1 MNYSNFLYMHEEI
14 SLIVLMVVLF
24 LYDLFAGKKALNYFQ
39 PVACGLFAIHTA
51 LLLLPRGAG
60 EAFGGM
66 YQFNEMNTFLKSIL
80 NIGTLIVFLLS
91 SNWLKSEG
99 TVHKRGEFFFL
110 TLSTLL
116 GMYFMLSAGNFLM
129 YFIGLETASIPM
141 ACLIAFD
148 KYKKVSAEAGAKYI
162 LTAAFASGLSLYG
175 ISLIYGSVGTLY
187 FNDIPAGITANP
199 FQIMAFG
206 FFVVGLFFKISL
218 VPFHQWAPDSYE
230 GAPTTVTAYL
240 SVVSKASGAFVLL
253 TLLYKVFGGLMVQW
267 QAILFATI
275 ALSITVA
282 NLFAIRQKN
291 LKRFFAYSSISQAGY
306 IMLGAIGG
314 TALGMT
320 SLVYF
325 LLVYLFSNLAAF
337 AVISIV
343 EHRSGKINISDY
355 NGFYQTNPRL
365 SVVMMFALFSLA
377 GIPPFA
383 GFFSKFFVFA
393 AAMEKEFYV
402 LVFIA
407 LINTVIS
414 LYYYLLVVKAMFINP
429 NDAPIASF
437 RSDNYTRLALIITT
451 AGILVLGVASNLY
464 EYISSM
470 SYGM

>member
-1 MNYSNFLYMHEEI
+1 MNYSNFLYMREEI
-14 SLIVLMVVLF
+14 SLIVLMVILF

-39 PVACGLFAIHTA
+39 PVACVLFAIHT
-51 LLLLPRGAG
+51 LMLVLPRGAG
-60 EAFGGM
+60 ETFGGM
-66 YQFNEMNTFLKSIL
+66 YQYNEMTTFVKTIL
-80 NIGTLIVFLLS
+80 NVGTLIVFLLS

-99 TVHKRGEFFFL
+99 TIHKRGEFFFL

-129 YFIGLETASIPM
+129 YFIGLETASVPM

-162 LTAAFASGLSLYG
+162 LSSAFASGLSLYG
-175 ISLIYGSVGTLY
+175 ISMIYGSVGTLY
-187 FNDIPAGITANP
+187 FDDIPAGINGNP
-199 FQIMAFG
+199 LQVMAFA

-253 TLLYKVFGGLMVQW
+253 TLLYKVFGGMVVQW
-267 QAILFATI
+267 QAILYATI
-275 ALSITVA
+275 ILSITVA

-291 LKRFFAYSSISQAGY
+291 LKRFLAYSSISQAGY
-306 IMLGAIGG
+306 IMLGVIGG

-320 SLVYF
+320 SLVYY
-325 LLVYLFSNLAAF
+325 LLVYLFSNLAIF
-337 AVISIV
+337 GVISIV
-343 EHRSGKINISDY
+343 EHRSGKLNISDY

-365 SVVMMFALFSLA
+365 SVVMTFALFSLA

-393 AAMEKEFYV
+393 AAVNQEFYL

-414 LYYYLLVVKAMFINP
+414 LYYYLLLVKAMFINP

-451 AGILVLGVASNLY
+451 AGILVLGVASNVY
-464 EYISSM
+464 EYIASM

>member
-1 MNYSNFLYMHEEI
+1 MNYSNFLYMREEI

-24 LYDLFAGKKALNYFQ
+24 LYDLFAGKKALNFFQ
-39 PVACGLFAIHTA
+39 PVACVLFAIHTA
-51 LLLLPRGAG
+51 LLLLPRGVG

-66 YQFNEMNTFLKSIL
+66 YQFNEINIFVKSIL

-162 LTAAFASGLSLYG
+162 LSAAFASGLSLYG

-187 FNDIPAGITANP
+187 FNDVPAGITGDP
-199 FQIMAFG
+199 LQIMAFG
-206 FFVVGLFFKISL
+206 FFVVGLLFKISL

-253 TLLYKVFGGLMVQW
+253 TLLYKVFGGLMDQW

-291 LKRFFAYSSISQAGY
+291 LKRFLAYSSISQAGY

-365 SVVMMFALFSLA
+365 SVVMTFALFSLA

-393 AAMEKEFYV
+393 AAVDKEFYV

-451 AGILVLGVASNLY
+451 AGILVLGVASNIY
-464 EYISSM
+464 EYISSI